1 MWTAVTVIYYD
12 ALHYL
17 EEEGFLNIGNATHLF
32 CCHYV
37 FLPRL
42 QDDLD
47 TFRSGW
53 ANHPIRTEGHMTP
66 NQLWELGRIHHP
78 IPLSDNMEGVDI
90 PQIEWENSGF
100 APDGHSSVIVPD
112 TESPLTDGQ
121 MAALR
126 EAVDPRAASQS
137 FGSDIYIAA
146 VQFCEHLMTEKET

>member
-1 MWTAVTVIYYD
+1 MLYTTTKK
-12 ALHYL
+12 
-17 EEEGFLNIGNATHLF
+17 GFLNIGNATLLF

-53 ANHPIRTEGHMTP
+53 ANHPKRTEGHVTP

-78 IPLSDNMEGVDI
+78 IPVSDNMEGVDI
-90 PQIEWENSGF
+90 PQIEWENRGF

-112 TESPLTDGQ
+112 TGSPLTDGQ

-146 VQFCEHLMTEKET
+146 VQFCEHVLSDD